1 MMAYP
6 GKQSLHIP
14 VGIDLGTTFSLVA
27 FLDDSGRPV
36 VIPNEF
42 GDYLTPSAVLF
53 RDGEVTV
60 GRNAVQQSAVDPAGY
75 ADCFKRDI
83 GGRSYR
89 HKIHGVDVPPEVLS
103 GLVLRYL
110 KSYADRRLGVVEIAV
125 ITVPAFFDE
134 IRRQSTFETARLAG
148 LGVLDIINE
157 PTAAAVAY
165 AFESGIIERDRG
177 FTRPENLL
185 VYDLGGGTFDATV
198 LHVDGWTM
206 RALATDGDV
215 RLGGR
220 DFDER
225 LVAYVADRFLNE
237 HGLDPR
243 VDPSECARLWTEA
256 ERAKHILS
264 THPQASVP
272 VHFAGLHVRI
282 DITREDFEN
291 LVADLVGRT
300 ETTLRQVVQAASLD
314 WREVSRILLV
324 GGATRM
330 PMVSE
335 MIFRLSGKHPEAT
348 LSPDEAVARGAAIY
362 AGMLLKSGSRSA
374 LDQLQ
379 LVNVNSHSLGIVG
392 WDLKTKRRVN
402 TVLIP
407 RNTPLPARAR
417 KAFPLARKNQRS
429 VVIPIV
435 EGEARHPDDCVH
447 LGKCVIDDLPKNL
460 SAGKTV
466 VVEYSLDASGLIT
479 VAAEIPGARRGA
491 RVQITRDNARTCQSL
506 DAWCE
511 QLQAKTRHT
520 AKTASAG
527 GPPATQES
535 LLKELDEQ
543 YIQLGQIAMWNAVPQ
558 SVASDK
564 QAAVRTF
571 REMEVAQN
579 SLTVADKHQ
588 SEAASRAERI
598 QASSDV
604 ARCKARVRELEQQ
617 YRFLLLGLGRGVVQ
631 NRIVLP
637 ESNEIVRNIE
647 RIQHLF
653 SSRRP

>member
-1 MMAYP
+1 MAYP
-6 GKQSLHIP
+6 VTKGLQTP
-14 VGIDLGTTFSLVA
+14 VGIDLGTTFSVVA
-27 FLDDSGRPV
+27 SLDESGRPV

-42 GDYLTPSAVLF
+42 GETLTPSSVLF

-110 KSYADRRLGVVEIAV
+110 KSYADQRLGVVEKAV

-134 IRRQSTFETARLAG
+134 MRRQSTFETARLAG

-165 AFESGIIERDRG
+165 AYESGICERDRG

-220 DFDER
+220 DCDER
-225 LVAYVADRFLNE
+225 LVGFVADRFLDE

-243 VDPSECARLWTEA
+243 VDPSQCARLWTEA

-282 DITREDFEN
+282 DITCGDFEN

-300 ETTLRQVVQAASLD
+300 ETTLRQVVQAASLE
-314 WREVSRILLV
+314 WHEVNRILLV

-335 MIFRLSGKHPEAT
+335 MILRLSGKRPEVT

-362 AGMLLKSGSRSA
+362 AGMLLKTGSSSA
-374 LDQLQ
+374 FDRLQ

-392 WDLKTKRRVN
+392 RDLKTKRRVN
-402 TVLIP
+402 TILIP
-407 RNTPLPARAR
+407 RNTPLPARKR
-417 KAFPLARKNQRS
+417 KRFPLAKKNQRC

-447 LGKCVIDDLPKNL
+447 LGNCVIDDLPTDL
-460 SAGKTV
+460 LAGTQV

-491 RVQITRDNARTCQSL
+491 RVQITRDNARTFESL
-506 DAWCE
+506 DAWCKT
-511 QLQAKTRHT
+511 LRAKTCDAAAT
-520 AKTASAG
+520 AAPGS
-527 GPPATQES
+527 PPATHES
-535 LLKELDEQ
+535 MLKELDEQ
-543 YIQLGQIAMWNAVPQ
+543 YIQLGQTAMWNAVPQ
-558 SVASDK
+558 NVAADK
-564 QAAVRTF
+564 QAAVGCF
-571 REMEVAQN
+571 REMEVAKKN
-579 SLTVADKHQ
+579 LAVAEKRQ
-588 SEAASRAERI
+588 SQAASRAERI

-604 ARCKARVRELEQQ
+604 ARCKARLRELEQQ
-617 YRFLLLGLGRGVVQ
+617 YRFFLLGLGRGVVQ

-637 ESNEIVRNIE
+637 ESNAIVRNIE
-647 RIQHLF
+647 RIERLF
-653 SSRRP
+653 SSRRS